1 MLKLSE
7 RLETIASM
15 VDRGARLAD
24 IGTDHAFVPAALL
37 ERGLIRYAY
46 ACDIGRGPLERAEEH
61 LKEFGLLDR
70 AETRLSDGLEKLLPG
85 EADTVL
91 IAGLGGDL
99 MIRILSRAPEIRE
112 EDGTT
117 LKETVRQWVLSPHT
131 AWRDV
136 RAYLRANGYRITDE
150 RMVCEEGKYYV
161 VISAV
166 NGDGDAPYGGE
177 APGGFRAETEEY
189 FGPVLL
195 GRRDPV
201 LRMYLL
207 KEERK
212 TELLL
217 KGLRAAGGEHGSER
231 RAFRVREL
239 EEYLSSVREALLAY
253 G

>member
-15 VDRGARLAD
+15 VEKDARLAD

-61 LKEFGLLDR
+61 LRAFGLLDR
-70 AETRLSDGLEKLLPG
+70 AETRLSDGLEKIAPG

-99 MIRILSRAPEIRE
+99 MIRILSRAAEIR
-112 EDGTT
+112 DDAGRT

-131 AWRDV
+131 GWKEV
-136 RAYLRANGYRITDE
+136 RAWLRANACRITDE
-150 RMVCEEGKYYV
+150 RMVFEEGKYYI

-166 NGDGDAPYGGE
+166 NGDGDAPYRE
-177 APGGFRAETEEY
+177 DACGGFRAETKEY

-195 GRRDPV
+195 SRRDPV
-201 LRMYLL
+201 LKLYLL

-217 KGLRAAGGEHGSER
+217 AGLRAAGGDAGSER
-231 RAFRVREL
+231 RGIRIREL
-239 EEYLSSVREALLAY
+239 ENYLSSIKEALSAF